1 MEYTFNNVP
10 DIVENVNIS
19 GYSCVVEDKP
29 LPILQELFDE
39 MKKEYIRARNVTT
52 EIFIEDYGEESGKTM
67 MNERYP
73 KPVNIDELAN
83 QAKIIA
89 NKYEIC
95 GTTLV
100 GRNPGFIVKIP
111 NVRVRVRTY

>member
-39 MKKEYIRARNVTT
+39 MKKEYIRARNVST
-52 EIFIEDYGEESGKTM
+52 EIYIEDYGEESGKTM
-67 MNERYP
+67 INERYP
-73 KPVNIDELAN
+73 KPVNIDE
-83 QAKIIA
+83 
-89 NKYEIC
+89 
-95 GTTLV
+95 
-100 GRNPGFIVKIP
+100 
-111 NVRVRVRTY
+111 